1 MKQAQSNLDAF
12 GKEKEISNTNRLGEG
27 KKPFLSHSFS
37 GLFNG
42 ALSILTGPQSCV
54 WSCSTASPAPCA
66 PSSCSIH
73 HGRSLAAPVPYCSN
87 NCADMRK
94 GCLGT
99 ACLSEQPFPAC
110 FPSEGRSPSPLGAA
124 ELWFH
129 SVTPAEGQQGWR
141 SALGCAVPVPPARCA
156 HQNMLGK
163 PVKDTA
169 GFIWRNFFLQVEMVS
184 GFNNHQVSSRGL

>member
-42 ALSILTGPQSCV
+42 ALSILTGPQRCV

-141 SALGCAVPVPPARCA
+141 SALGCCASPTSPMCPPKHA
-156 HQNMLGK
+156 GK
-163 PVKDTA
+163 TCQRHCWIYLEEFFFA
-169 GFIWRNFFLQVEMVS
+169 GRD
-184 GFNNHQVSSRGL
+184 GLRV